1 MSKNLVIVESPA
13 KAKTINR
20 FLGKAFQVESCYGH
34 IKDLPENRLG
44 VDIKN
49 GFKPTYQIIP
59 GKEKIVEK
67 LKKLSQKAKRI
78 YLATDMD
85 REGEAISW
93 HLSQELNHKKAVRV
107 IFNQITKGA
116 IQKAIENPSQID
128 LNKVEA
134 QQGRRVLDRL
144 VGYKLSPLLWKK
156 VRRGLSAGRV
166 QSVAVR
172 LICEREKEIEEFN
185 PQEYWTVLAKFA
197 PLRKKAILEAKLAQ
211 IDGKK
216 VAIKSEG
223 KVREVIERV
232 RKERCRVDKVKEEE
246 KRRFPPP
253 PFITSTLQQ
262 AAWSRLGFS
271 ANKTMRIAQELYEG
285 QEIGGEGRVGLIT
298 YMRTDSVRVAKEA
311 QEEAR
316 KYLRKE
322 LGEEFLPKDI
332 PQYKNRKSSQ
342 DAHEAI
348 RPTSIWRTPDKV
360 KPYLSQDHFKLYD
373 LIWRKFVASQMR
385 EMILKVVSVDIK
397 GGPFLFRAES
407 RKVEFPGFTLIYR
420 ERVEEKEDLP
430 PLRKGS
436 VLKLKELVLKQCFTQ
451 PPSRYTQATLIKTLE
466 EKGIGRPSTYA
477 PIISTIKE
485 RGYVKEEKGKL
496 VPTPL
501 ARVVTELLKRSFST
515 IIDTGFTAQMEE
527 GLDIVEQGK
536 KKWTALVEE
545 FYECFKKDLKKAE
558 EEMKN
563 VKRDGLEVESFK
575 CEKCGAKMVLKF
587 GRYGEFL
594 ACSNYPDCKNTRP
607 LVRSTGIRCPSR
619 GCDGEIIQRTSRD
632 GKVFYGCS
640 KFPQC
645 EFVLEGEPL
654 KEECPYCK
662 NPYLVK
668 IKGQIRCPKCDKKVD
683 DYIIEEKRMDSVL
696 IKIMRRRVRK
706 NEVSEP
712 VYSVPEK

>member
-156 VRRGLSAGRV
+156 VRRGLSA
-166 QSVAVR
+166 
-172 LICEREKEIEEFN
+172 
-185 PQEYWTVLAKFA
+185 QEYWTVLAKFA

-232 RKERCRVDKVKEEE
+232 RKERCCVDKVKEEE
-246 KRRFPPP
+246 KRRFPSP

-311 QEEAR
+311 QDEAR

-322 LGEEFLPKDI
+322 LGEEFLPKD
-332 PQYKNRKSSQ
+332 
-342 DAHEAI
+342 
-348 RPTSIWRTPDKV
+348 IWRTPDKV

-420 ERVEEKEDLP
+420 EKVEEKEDLP
-430 PLRKGS
+430 PLKKGS
-436 VLKLKELVLKQCFTQ
+436 VLRLKELVLKQCFTQ

-527 GLDIVEQGK
+527 GLDIVEQGE